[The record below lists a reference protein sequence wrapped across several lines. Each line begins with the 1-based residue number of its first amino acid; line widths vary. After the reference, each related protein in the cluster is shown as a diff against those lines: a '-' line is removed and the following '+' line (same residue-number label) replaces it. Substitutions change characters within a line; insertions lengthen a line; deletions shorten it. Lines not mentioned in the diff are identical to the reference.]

1 MQTLNI
7 GLNRNV
13 GGTVRA
19 ADVLMWIMSSAR
31 KVSAATIAQ
40 SDTEPTLVARIDA
53 PLSDAEAYAL
63 CAAFDQDCIAQS
75 ADGIS
80 GALLG
85 PKSAEWGAFN
95 PALFIRLSA

>member
-7 GLNRNV
+7 GLASNK
-13 GGTVRA
+13 GGAVSARA
-19 ADVLMWIMSSAR
+19 VLQWLLAAR
-31 KVSAATIAQ
+31 KVSRVAIEQ
-40 SDTEPTLVARIDA
+40 SASEQTLVARIDA

-75 ADGIS
+75 ADGSS

-85 PKSAEWGAFN
+85 PRASAWGEFN
-95 PALFIRLSA
+95 PSYFIRLS

>member
-13 GGTVRA
+13 GGAVRA
-19 ADVLMWIMSSAR
+19 ADVLMWIIGSGR
-31 KVSAATIAQ
+31 KVRAARVEQ
-40 SDTEPTLVARIDA
+40 SNTEPTLVARVNA

-80 GALLG
+80 GELLG
-85 PKSAEWGAFN
+85 PNARQWAPFN
-95 PALFIRLSA
+95 PAYFIALN